1 MMNLTFLKASRLL
14 LAAALAAPV
23 VAAAQTTPAASTSTS
38 TTISTNTSA
47 TVPGVGSVLSGT
59 TRAVGGA
66 ARTVGGAAGG
76 AVRATGGAART
87 VGGAASGAAR
97 ATGGAAAAA
106 YHAAAPEKRAAHLS
120 QKLKQEL
127 SLDASTTAKVQAAAL
142 VRAQKIDAIQ
152 TGTTTNQEKNAALQA
167 NAQEF
172 KTTLQSI
179 LTPAQYT
186 QYLNNVAKA
195 KVSVQAGASTDIE

>member
-1 MMNLTFLKASRLL
+1 MLNLAFPSAGRWLV
-14 LAAALAAPV
+14 AAALVAPLAAI
-23 VAAAQTTPAASTSTS
+23 AQTTPAANANTS

-47 TVPGVGSVLSGT
+47 TLPSAGSVLSGT

-76 AVRATGGAART
+76 AAT
-87 VGGAASGAAR
+87 
-97 ATGGAAAAA
+97 AA
-106 YHAAAPEKRAAHLS
+106 YHAAAPEQRAARMS

-127 SLDASTTAKVQAAAL
+127 SLDAATTAKVQAAAL
-142 VRAQKIDAIQ
+142 ARAQKIDAIQ
-152 TGTTTNQEKNAALQA
+152 TGSATNKEKNTALQS

-172 KTTLQSI
+172 KTALQGI

-186 QYLNNVAKA
+186 QYLSKAAKA
-195 KVSVQAGASTDIE
+195 KVAVQASGSADME